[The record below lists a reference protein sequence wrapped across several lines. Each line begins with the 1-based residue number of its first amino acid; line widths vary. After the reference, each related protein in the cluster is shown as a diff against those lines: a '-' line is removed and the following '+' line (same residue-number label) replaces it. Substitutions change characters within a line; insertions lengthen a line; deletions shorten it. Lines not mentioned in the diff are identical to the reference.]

1 MHIQEASKNL
11 SKFFFEWVEKLNILD
26 TKKLTQ
32 IRYFFFNINK
42 ISNINPLNTNPT
54 KWSNTL
60 KQCVSNLPNCEIDHF
75 VKLAL
80 KGLNT

>member
-1 MHIQEASKNL
+1 MASNLASKNL
-11 SKFFFEWVEKLNILD
+11 SKFFFEWVEKINILD

-42 ISNINPLNTNPT
+42 ISNINTLRTNPT
-54 KWSNTL
+54 KRSNTL
-60 KQCVSNLPNCEIDHF
+60 KQFVSNLPNCEIDHF

-80 KGLNT
+80 KRLNT